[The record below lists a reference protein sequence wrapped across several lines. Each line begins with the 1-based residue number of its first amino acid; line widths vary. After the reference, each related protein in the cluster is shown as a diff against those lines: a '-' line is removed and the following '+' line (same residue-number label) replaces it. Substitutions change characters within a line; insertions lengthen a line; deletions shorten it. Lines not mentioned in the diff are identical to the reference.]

1 MCRGK
6 AASERQNIVSS
17 VMRTL
22 GTSAAARLLT
32 LPVTAIATVV
42 TTYLLVKEIGV
53 ESYAYVVLVGSL
65 FQLIPFADL
74 GLGAAVVSATA
85 KRMQSRQNAAIALA
99 TAHRAFRTLASS
111 AVILAALAVAIGLCG
126 FWPSL
131 LGLPPSLSTSAQ
143 WAIAIVLL
151 PFAISIPFGIGQ
163 RILIGEGKN
172 HIVALVGIA
181 GPIVATLTT
190 FALLRL
196 HSDPL
201 VLGMATPVGIL
212 LVSIICFVIALKA
225 SRWTLKDVLVRRSS
239 QRKPKL
245 WNAAIPMLII
255 SITVPLAMQ
264 SDRLVLSHFSKAL
277 ELSEYSVAAQ
287 MYVPCFSII
296 SMAAAALWPIFSRS
310 GSASSALWAKA
321 FATLAS
327 GGLILAVFFVALVGP
342 VSALITENKLSVG
355 LDLAAAFGSLLIVMA
370 CHQTSAVLLTS
381 PSHLGFQAVCSTIM
395 LVTNLALSILLAP
408 LLGASGV
415 VWASV
420 ISVFIA
426 QLIPCVVK
434 ARNFMSTPL
443 EREPVRV

>member
-1 MCRGK
+1 M
-6 AASERQNIVSS
+6 SS
-17 VMRTL
+17 VVKTL
-22 GTSAAARLLT
+22 GTSASARLLT

-42 TTYLLVKEIGV
+42 TTFLLVKEIGV

-65 FQLIPFADL
+65 FQLVPFADL

-85 KRMQSRQNAAIALA
+85 KRMQSRQEAAMALA
-99 TAHRAFRTLASS
+99 TANAAFKTLLTS
-111 AVILAALAVAIGLCG
+111 ATVLAALAVAIGLCE

-131 LGLPPSLSTSAQ
+131 LGLPANLSPSAK

-151 PFAISIPFGIGQ
+151 PFAMSIPFGIGQ
-163 RILIGEGKN
+163 RILVGEGKN
-172 HIVALVGIA
+172 HIVALIGIA
-181 GPIVATLTT
+181 GPVVATLTT
-190 FALLRL
+190 FVLLSL
-196 HSDPL
+196 HSDLL

-212 LVSIICFVIALKA
+212 LVSIICFFVALK
-225 SRWTLKDVLVRRSS
+225 SSQWTLKDFLVRRSS

-296 SMAAAALWPIFSRS
+296 SMAAVALWPIFSRS
-310 GSASSALWAKA
+310 GAASSELWAKA
-321 FATLAS
+321 FSTLAAS
-327 GGLILAVFFVALVGP
+327 GAILAIIFVALVGP
-342 VSALITENKLSVG
+342 VSVLITESKLSVR
-355 LDLAAAFGSLLIVMA
+355 LDLAVAFGTLLVVMA

-381 PSHLGFQAVCSTIM
+381 PEHLRFQAICSTIM
-395 LVTNLALSILLAP
+395 LIANLALSVLLAP

-420 ISVFIA
+420 ISVSAA
-426 QLIPCVVK
+426 QLFPCILK
-434 ARNFMSTPL
+434 ARNFMSTSL